1 LKAVLCSEPGGAE
14 VLRIGEVAQPSPG
27 AGQVLVRV
35 IATSVNRPDIVQ
47 REGNYPPP
55 EGDSEILGLEVAGT
69 IEQIG
74 EAVTGW
80 SVGDRI
86 MTLVGGGGYAE
97 FAVAYADHLMPIPES
112 MSFEEAACV
121 CETYITAYLNVF
133 MIGGLQDGDSVMLH
147 GGGGGVNT
155 AAVQLCRALITDVR
169 IIVTASPAK
178 LERVKALGVDHVIG
192 YKTQDFAEEVRRY
205 TDRRGV
211 QVILDHIGAAYLASN
226 MKSLAVGGRL
236 VVIGVTGGI
245 KAELNLALMMVKR
258 QQIIGSVLRS
268 RPVSEKAAIVAGF
281 SKVVLPLLAQR
292 EIVPLVYKVY
302 ALDDVARAQRD
313 MEASAHFGKIVLS
326 VQGEG

>member
-1 LKAVLCSEPGGAE
+1 LT
-14 VLRIGEVAQPSPG
+14 R
-27 AGQVLVRV
+27 
-35 IATSVNRPDIVQ
+35 
-47 REGNYPPP
+47 
-55 EGDSEILGLEVAGT
+55 DS
-69 IEQIG
+69 
-74 EAVTGW
+74 
-80 SVGDRI
+80 
-86 MTLVGGGGYAE
+86 GGYAE
-97 FAVAYADHLMPIPES
+97 FAVAYAKHLMPIPES
-112 MSFEEAACV
+112 MSFEDAASV

-133 MIGGLQDGDSVMLH
+133 MIGGLQDGDSVLLH

-155 AAVQLCRALITDVR
+155 AAVQLCRALTTNVR

-178 LERVKALGVDHVIG
+178 LERVMALGVDHVID
-192 YKTQDFAEEVRRY
+192 YQAQDFAEEARSY
-205 TDRRGV
+205 TAKQGV

-281 SKVVLPLLAQR
+281 SKVVLPLLTQR
-292 EIVPLVYKVY
+292 EVVPLVYKVY
-302 ALDDVARAQRD
+302 ALDDVVQAHRD
-313 MEASAHFGKIVLS
+313 MEASVHFGKIVLS